1 MSKILETSLMT
12 SKQHTQ
18 QQFER
23 ISTLME
29 KITAQEFNKKYR
41 YYERVSSVT
50 QEFDITDASQILND
64 EAPEG
69 DLKETFYDVAESLYV
84 LETTDGDEL
93 ISDEQPYRIVDYIR
107 DVLKLEII

>member
-1 MSKILETSLMT
+1 MT
-12 SKQHTQ
+12 
-18 QQFER
+18 
-23 ISTLME
+23 
-29 KITAQEFNKKYR
+29 KITAKEFNKKYR

-50 QEFDITDASQILND
+50 QEFDITDADQILND

-84 LETTDGDEL
+84 LETIDGNEL
-93 ISDEQPYRIVDYIR
+93 ITDEKPYRIIEYIR